1 MKNVSAEISMLQGAL
16 DLSSQ
21 AYLVGDMAT
30 AGAMT
35 DSASVY
41 AKRASDALYALVPH
55 AEPREQVTCD
65 VLGLPDFRP
74 CMWDCALDRIRDRH
88 NAAHP
93 KPVEPLYPEWS
104 LPAVDLD

>member
-1 MKNVSAEISMLQGAL
+1 MKTVSAEISMLQGSLELAL
-16 DLSSQ
+16 Q
-21 AYLVGDMAT
+21 AWLTGDAAS
-30 AGAMT
+30 AGALM
-35 DSASVY
+35 DSVSVH
-41 AKRASDALYALVPH
+41 AKLASDAMYALVPR

-74 CMWDCALDRIRDRH
+74 CMWDCVLDRVRDRH

-93 KPVEPLYPEWS
+93 KPEQPLYPEWS